1 MGFKKE
7 PNYWFHIDLKIVYV
21 SIFFLN
27 FSAPAPSLPLP
38 QSNLNNQLSS
48 KSRIAGTSSQIRAGT
63 STSQLSTTPNVIYT
77 QGPDM
82 NVAPINAPTREKV
95 TFGLGSGAGMKRK
108 GGSDAV
114 GDNGDAKRM
123 KG

>member
-1 MGFKKE
+1 
-7 PNYWFHIDLKIVYV
+7 
-21 SIFFLN
+21 
-27 FSAPAPSLPLP
+27 
-38 QSNLNNQLSS
+38 
-48 KSRIAGTSSQIRAGT
+48 
-63 STSQLSTTPNVIYT
+63 
-77 QGPDM
+77 M